1 MEEKEIIN
9 NLLNIDIKE
18 NNNISTLALA
28 IRGARELGDR
38 NIETGALDN
47 YYNIDALNKQ
57 IENRT
62 FLSNKFLAL
71 TNYLIII
78 DLIGNIFYHK
88 NGTENTNDTFKNALN
103 NFTELD
109 SKTINSLKNLR
120 NALAHQFSLG
130 NDTEI
135 FVLDYST
142 SSDKII
148 ASAEE
153 IYHIGKRS
161 VKKNDKNFTTAYYW
175 NICEL
180 VERIFSK
187 LLELNSINEL
197 SILSKYKVGNNVKI
211 YHFNSIF
218 FVK

>member
-1 MEEKEIIN
+1 MGEKEIIN
-9 NLLNIDIKE
+9 NLLNIDIKDDQMF
-18 NNNISTLALA
+18 STLILA
-28 IRGARELGDR
+28 IRGARELGNR
-38 NIETGALDN
+38 NVENGALDEV
-47 YYNIDALNKQ
+47 YDTDTLNKQ
-57 IENRT
+57 IANRT
-62 FLSNKFLAL
+62 FLSNKFLAI

-88 NGTENTNDTFKNALN
+88 NGSENTNDTFKNALN

-120 NALAHQFSLG
+120 NSLAHQFSLG

-142 SSDKII
+142 SSDQII
-148 ASAEE
+148 ESAEE
-153 IYHIGKRS
+153 IYHIGKR
-161 VKKNDKNFTTAYYW
+161 KQEKNNKNFTTAYYW

-187 LLELNSINEL
+187 LLELHGRNEL
-197 SILSKYKVGNNVKI
+197 SILSKYKDGNNVKI
-211 YHFNSIF
+211 HHFNSIF

>member
-1 MEEKEIIN
+1 MEEKDIIN

-18 NNNISTLALA
+18 NNSISTLALA
-28 IRGARELGDR
+28 IRGARELGNR
-38 NIETGALDN
+38 NVETGSLDN
-47 YYNIDALNKQ
+47 HYNIDTLNKQ
-57 IENRT
+57 INNRT

-88 NGTENTNDTFKNALN
+88 NGIENTNDTFKNALN

-120 NALAHQFSLG
+120 NALAHLFSLG
-130 NDTEI
+130 NDAEI

-148 ASAEE
+148 ESAEE

-161 VKKNDKNFTTAYYW
+161 VQKTDKNFTIAYYW

-180 VERIFSK
+180 VEGIFSK
-187 LLELNSINEL
+187 LFVLNKEDELF
-197 SILSKYKVGNNVKI
+197 ILSKYRDDTKLKI
-211 YHFNSIF
+211 YHFNSLF
-218 FVK
+218 FVQ

>member
-9 NLLNIDIKE
+9 NILNIDIKDSE
-18 NNNISTLALA
+18 KISTLVLA
-28 IRGARELGDR
+28 IRGARELGSRDV
-38 NIETGALDN
+38 ETGVLIKHYD
-47 YYNIDALNKQ
+47 IDTLNKQ

-62 FLSNKFLAL
+62 FISNKFFAI

-88 NGTENTNDTFKNALN
+88 NGTENTNDTFKNALS

-109 SKTINSLKNLR
+109 NRTINSLKNLR
-120 NALAHQFSLG
+120 NSLAHQFSLG

-142 SSDKII
+142 SSDKIVEF
-148 ASAEE
+148 AEE

-161 VKKNDKNFTTAYYW
+161 VEKNEKNFTTAYYW

-180 VERIFSK
+180 VEGIFSK
-187 LLELNSINEL
+187 LLTFNNKNEL
-197 SILSKYKVGNNVKI
+197 YILSKYKIADTIKI
-211 YHFNSIF
+211 HHFNSIF